1 MSHVNGMDLTK
12 AVGLL
17 EELSTKTLKNKLIQ
31 AIGQFKVQVQK
42 YFEI

>member
-1 MSHVNGMDLTK
+1 MDLTK

-17 EELSTKTLKNKLIQ
+17 ELSAKTLKNKLIQ

>member
-17 EELSTKTLKNKLIQ
+17 ELSTKTLENKLIQ

>member
-1 MSHVNGMDLTK
+1 MDLTK

-17 EELSTKTLKNKLIQ
+17 ELSTKTLENKLIQ